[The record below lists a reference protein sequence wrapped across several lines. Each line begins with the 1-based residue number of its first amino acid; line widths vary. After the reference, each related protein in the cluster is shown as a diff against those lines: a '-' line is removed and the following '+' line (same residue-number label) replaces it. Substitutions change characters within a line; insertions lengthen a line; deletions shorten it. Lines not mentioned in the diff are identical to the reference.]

1 MRLAALVCITVLASA
16 SAALAQDPMTSA
28 AKSTLGLIKGNVV
41 KAAEQMSEENYA
53 FKPTPDVRSFGQL
66 IGHIADANYMICSS
80 ATGAANPNTG
90 SVEKT
95 KTIQGGPDQGGRRV
109 LRVLRSPVR
118 RAAGRES
125 RRGRRPVRHEDAA
138 AQRAAVQ
145 HRARLRALR
154 QHRHLH
160 APQGHGAAEQP
171 AGHVK
176 HLYGARGVRA
186 ARVQP
191 DAGRSSAQPAG
202 PRPGAHVHPT

>member
-1 MRLAALVCITVLASA
+1 MRLAALLCITVLASA
-16 SAALAQDPMTSA
+16 STALAQDPMTSA

-66 IGHIADANYMICSS
+66 IGHITDANYMICSS

-90 SVEKT
+90 SAEKT
-95 KTIQGGPDQGGRRV
+95 KTSKADLSKAVAESFAFCEAQFDALP
-109 LRVLRSPVR
+109 
-118 RAAGRES
+118 AAKS
-125 RRGRRPVRHEDAA
+125 RRGGRPVRHEDAA

-171 AGHVK
+171 AGDVE
-176 HLYGARGVRA
+176 
-186 ARVQP
+186 
-191 DAGRSSAQPAG
+191 
-202 PRPGAHVHPT
+202 HP